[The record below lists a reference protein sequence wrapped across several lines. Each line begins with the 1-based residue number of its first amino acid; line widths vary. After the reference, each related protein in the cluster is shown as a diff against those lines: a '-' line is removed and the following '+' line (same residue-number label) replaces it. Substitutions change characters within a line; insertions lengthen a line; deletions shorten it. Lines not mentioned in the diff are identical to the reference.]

1 MSVLFG
7 IMPAIAYFGFIAACL
22 TSIQD
27 TIMDNVTTYQDLID
41 MDHAALIEECA
52 RLEDERLSYYML
64 FETDD

>member
-1 MSVLFG
+1 
-7 IMPAIAYFGFIAACL
+7 
-22 TSIQD
+22 
-27 TIMDNVTTYQDLID
+27 MDNVTTYQDLLD